1 MAENKYSLYSQRSA
15 TEQYVNWGKVASDI
29 TKGIVTVD
37 GQRRAK
43 KQAIDDATSEALAKL
58 SEVADVNN
66 GTASALL
73 IRGSNQSKENLMI
86 QTDLLK
92 RGLITPQ
99 DYQLFMNQQKTGYAN
114 LSTAV
119 QNWDKYFT
127 EAQARLEPGEDGI
140 NSIASAAEIYNNESM
155 LAFGNLNDKILWTNP
170 ANGQL
175 QLVQMGKNKQ
185 SGLYTDMPDVKNN
198 PGAYMNPNYMNS
210 RMNFKENRKVLG
222 QQADLVVENLA
233 PFIREEINNGVVTS
247 FDDFRNYAN
256 FGTKENG
263 EKQTYDEWLNEQV
276 EGIVAIDSDAVQIL
290 TAQGYNLAQDK
301 EEYEKKYCKE
311 GVPCDFSKMITVSYV
326 DGKPEYDMGAADEK
340 LDVAKRLARNA
351 IEVRIGQTIKKSGR
365 PIQEPSSDKNARKTK
380 TDIIKEYNTIL
391 TSGNE
396 TEVRDVLDGQIRI
409 QRGKETDPNKKIIGY
424 DLSDDSIT
432 FTYADGTK
440 SNPLLRREAILGDN
454 PNTLDVVETD
464 FNTGEYEG
472 VNLSNQIFQLY
483 NELGGDKANFSS
495 AEQVKSAVSDYN
507 IKLGNVRD
515 GDAFSGEYAKAPY
528 DMSDAKSQSQSS
540 NDFVLAMGGDESG
553 VGRIDNTDIQ
563 NIVPKLDNVVE
574 NAFPTELL
582 NEMDSEGLTISSNY
596 EANDEE
602 NDPSFIEYVIT
613 DKNTGNVVKSY
624 KIENIYGT
632 AAGNPTKTYKMIYDE
647 VYKGFVQPYLNERN
661 QKRADTNVNSR
672 SGNIG
677 KLNNL

>member
-1 MAENKYSLYSQRSA
+1 
-15 TEQYVNWGKVASDI
+15 
-29 TKGIVTVD
+29 
-37 GQRRAK
+37 
-43 KQAIDDATSEALAKL
+43 
-58 SEVADVNN
+58 
-66 GTASALL
+66 
-73 IRGSNQSKENLMI
+73 MI

-127 EAQARLEPGEDGI
+127 EAQARLEPGADGI

-185 SGLYTDMPDVKNN
+185 TGLYTDMPDAQKN
-198 PGAYMNPNYMNS
+198 PGAFMNPNYMNS
-210 RMNFKENRKVLG
+210 RMSFKENRKVLG

-233 PFIREEINNGVVTS
+233 PFIEEEINNGVVTS
-247 FDDFRNYAN
+247 YDDFRKYAD

-276 EGIVAIDSDAVQIL
+276 DGIVAIDSDAVQIL

-301 EEYEKKYCKE
+301 EEYEKKYCKD

-326 DGKPEYDMGAADEK
+326 DGKPEYDMGDNDEK

-365 PIQEPSSDKNARKTK
+365 PIQEQSGDKNVRKTK

-409 QRGKETDPNKKIIGY
+409 QRGRETDPNKKIIGY
-424 DLSDDSIT
+424 DLTDDTIT

-454 PNTLDVVETD
+454 PETLDVVETD
-464 FNTGEYEG
+464 FKTGEYEG
-472 VNLSNQIFQLY
+472 VDLSNQIFQLY
-483 NELGGDKANFSS
+483 NELGGDKANSFSS
-495 AEQVKSAVSDYN
+495 AQQVKSAVSDYG

-515 GDAFSGEYAKAPY
+515 GDAFSG
-528 DMSDAKSQSQSS
+528 
-540 NDFVLAMGGDESG
+540 
-553 VGRIDNTDIQ
+553 
-563 NIVPKLDNVVE
+563 
-574 NAFPTELL
+574 
-582 NEMDSEGLTISSNY
+582 
-596 EANDEE
+596 
-602 NDPSFIEYVIT
+602 
-613 DKNTGNVVKSY
+613 
-624 KIENIYGT
+624 
-632 AAGNPTKTYKMIYDE
+632 
-647 VYKGFVQPYLNERN
+647 VY
-661 QKRADTNVNSR
+661 
-672 SGNIG
+672 
-677 KLNNL
+677 